1 MHISEGVLSGQVM
14 AAGAAITIVGTTIG
28 LKKIDYDQMVH
39 VAILASAFFVAS
51 LIHVNIGPV
60 SVHLIL
66 NGVVGLL
73 LGISAFPAILTA
85 LVLQSLFFQY
95 GGLTA
100 LGVNTVI
107 MAVPA
112 VLVHYIFLPLLGRSP
127 RLTFVAGF
135 LAGFLAVGLS
145 SLLLGIALWFTNED
159 FLKTCIAIISAHVPV
174 MVIEGIITGF
184 CVSFLLKVYPEI
196 IPTENN
202 RKK

>member
-1 MHISEGVLSGQVM
+1 MHISEGVLSGPVL
-14 AAGAAITIVGTTIG
+14 AAGAVIAIAGTTIG

-73 LGISAFPAILTA
+73 LGLAAFPAILTA

-100 LGVNTVI
+100 LGVNAVI
-107 MAVPA
+107 MAAPA
-112 VLVHYIFLPLLGRSP
+112 VLVHYLFLPLLGKSP
-127 RLTFVAGF
+127 RLTFAAGF
-135 LAGFLAVGLS
+135 LAGFFSIALS
-145 SLLLGIALWFTNED
+145 SLLMGIALWFTNED

-174 MVIEGIITGF
+174 MIIEGIITGF

-196 IPTENN
+196 IPQ
-202 RKK
+202 RK